1 MYAHFKGTIDSKF
14 SDRIILDV
22 NDIGYE
28 IYMPESEILSLE
40 DNKNI
45 VKEALQKRIDE
56 LRNEAIANG
65 VEFNLQSLENLQID
79 GYEVASTINENMA
92 VVVIDIYTFNID
104 KDFNITE
111 AQ

>member
-1 MYAHFKGTIDSKF
+1 MRKKKNLIFIDIF
-14 SDRIILDV
+14 QLDA
-22 NDIGYE
+22 NIGNSVIE
-28 IYMPESEILSLE
+28 QNLEESSSE